1 MLIKCYGWLHE
12 QCDTVDSTQQ
22 VEGLAELNINGRVIN
37 TLRNDD
43 DVVFLAENEEL
54 QDLVDRVNRIRAESG
69 LDITINKT
77 KTRTIDNE
85 KEKAITNTKSL
96 NKFYNK

>member
-12 QCDTVDSTQQ
+12 RCDTVDSIQQ
-22 VEGLAELNINGRVIN
+22 VEGLGELNINWRVIN

-69 LDITINKT
+69 LDIKINIT
-77 KTRTIDNE
+77 KTTTIDNE
-85 KEKAITNTKSL
+85 KERAITNTKSL
-96 NKFYNK
+96 NKCYK